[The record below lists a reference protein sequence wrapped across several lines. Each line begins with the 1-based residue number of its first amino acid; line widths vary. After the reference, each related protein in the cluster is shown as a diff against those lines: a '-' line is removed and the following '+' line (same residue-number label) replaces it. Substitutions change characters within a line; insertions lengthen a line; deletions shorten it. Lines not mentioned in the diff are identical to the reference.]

1 MYSSVE
7 GGVSASILRF
17 PLTELAAP
25 LEEEEEEE
33 AAAALLDSMIRAR
46 FEWFELVIDGTLI
59 DYHKF
64 KCLAA
69 CKDWKRELL
78 PFVFTTKTL

>member
-46 FEWFELVIDGTLI
+46 FE
-59 DYHKF
+59 
-64 KCLAA
+64 
-69 CKDWKRELL
+69 
-78 PFVFTTKTL
+78 